1 MDLINNMK
9 FLHLILIIFFASCS
23 VTSQES
29 ENKLHL
35 SNVELLDDIMK
46 EHDKLMLEM
55 KNIKNIKSSLL
66 EIDGIEEDNEAIKNL
81 DIARMSMMNFMKDF
95 SNEFSFDKYPMDKKT
110 HDNLEG
116 IDLLQV
122 NNKLNEFKKSIDDVS
137 EKFETSMSSGQKILD
152 GIE

>member
-1 MDLINNMK
+1 MKYIFVLFVLI
-9 FLHLILIIFFASCS
+9 SCS
-23 VTSQES
+23 
-29 ENKLHL
+29 NNNNLHL

-46 EHDKLMLEM
+46 EHDDLMLEM
-55 KNIKNIKSSLL
+55 KNIKNIKTNLL
-66 EIDGIEEDNEAIKNL
+66 EIDGIEEDNEAVKNL

>member
-1 MDLINNMK
+1 MKYIFVLFVLI
-9 FLHLILIIFFASCS
+9 SCS
-23 VTSQES
+23 
-29 ENKLHL
+29 NNNNLHL

-46 EHDKLMLEM
+46 EHDDLMLEM
-55 KNIKNIKSSLL
+55 KNIKNIKTNLL
-66 EIDGIEEDNEAIKNL
+66 EIDGIEEDNEAVKNL

-122 NNKLNEFKKSIDDVS
+122 NNKLNEFKKSINDVS

>member
-1 MDLINNMK
+1 MRYIYILFFLI
-9 FLHLILIIFFASCS
+9 SCS
-23 VTSQES
+23 
-29 ENKLHL
+29 NNNDLHL

-46 EHDKLMLEM
+46 EHDELMLEM

-66 EIDGIEEDNEAIKNL
+66 EIDGIEEDNETLKNL

-110 HDNLEG
+110 HENLEG

-122 NNKLNEFKKSIDDVS
+122 NNKLNDFKENIDNVS
-137 EKFETSMSSGQKILD
+137 EKFETSLTSGQKILD
-152 GIE
+152 RID

>member
-1 MDLINNMK
+1 MK
-9 FLHLILIIFFASCS
+9 YIFVLFILISCS
-23 VTSQES
+23 
-29 ENKLHL
+29 NNNNLHL

-46 EHDKLMLEM
+46 EHDDLMLEM
-55 KNIKNIKSSLL
+55 KNIKNIKTNLL
-66 EIDGIEEDNEAIKNL
+66 EIDGIEKDNEAIKNL

>member
-1 MDLINNMK
+1 MRYIFTLFVLI
-9 FLHLILIIFFASCS
+9 SCS
-23 VTSQES
+23 NNNS
-29 ENKLHL
+29 LHQ

-46 EHDKLMLEM
+46 EHDELMLEM
-55 KNIKNIKSSLL
+55 KNIKDIKSGLL
-66 EIDGIEEDNEAIKNL
+66 EIDGIEEDNEAVKNL
-81 DIARMSMMNFMKDF
+81 DVARMSMMNFMKDF

-122 NNKLNEFKKSIDDVS
+122 NNKLNEFMKSINDVS
-137 EKFETSMSSGQKILD
+137 EKFKLSMSSGQKILD

>member
-1 MDLINNMK
+1 MRYIFTLFVLI
-9 FLHLILIIFFASCS
+9 SCS
-23 VTSQES
+23 NNNS
-29 ENKLHL
+29 LHQ

-46 EHDKLMLEM
+46 EHDELMLEM
-55 KNIKNIKSSLL
+55 KTIKDIKSGLL
-66 EIDGIEEDNEAIKNL
+66 EIDGIEEDNEAVKNL
-81 DIARMSMMNFMKDF
+81 DVARMSMMNFMKDF

-122 NNKLNEFKKSIDDVS
+122 NNKLNEFMKSINDVS
-137 EKFETSMSSGQKILD
+137 EKFKISMSSGQKILD

>member
-1 MDLINNMK
+1 MKYIFVLFVLI
-9 FLHLILIIFFASCS
+9 SCS
-23 VTSQES
+23 
-29 ENKLHL
+29 NNNNLHL

-46 EHDKLMLEM
+46 EHDDLMLEM
-55 KNIKNIKSSLL
+55 KNIKNIKTNLL

-122 NNKLNEFKKSIDDVS
+122 NNKLNEFQKSIDDVT

>member
-1 MDLINNMK
+1 MKYTFVLLVLI
-9 FLHLILIIFFASCS
+9 SCS
-23 VTSQES
+23 
-29 ENKLHL
+29 NNNNIHL

-46 EHDKLMLEM
+46 EHDDLMLEM
-55 KNIKNIKSSLL
+55 KNIKNIKSNLL
-66 EIDGIEEDNEAIKNL
+66 EIDGIEEGNEAIKNL

>member
-1 MDLINNMK
+1 MK
-9 FLHLILIIFFASCS
+9 YIFVLFILISCS
-23 VTSQES
+23 
-29 ENKLHL
+29 NNNNLHL

-46 EHDKLMLEM
+46 EHDDLMLEM
-55 KNIKNIKSSLL
+55 KNIKNIKSNLL

>member
-1 MDLINNMK
+1 MRYIFVLFVLI
-9 FLHLILIIFFASCS
+9 SCS
-23 VTSQES
+23 NNNS
-29 ENKLHL
+29 LHL
-35 SNVELLDDIMK
+35 SNLELFDDIMK
-46 EHDKLMLEM
+46 KHDDLMLEM
-55 KNIKNIKSSLL
+55 KNIKKIKNSLL
-66 EIDGIEEDNEAIKNL
+66 EMDGIEEDNEAIKDL
-81 DIARMSMMNFMKDF
+81 DVARMSMMNFMKDF

>member
-1 MDLINNMK
+1 MRYIFTLFFLI
-9 FLHLILIIFFASCS
+9 SCS
-23 VTSQES
+23 NNNS
-29 ENKLHL
+29 LHQ

-46 EHDKLMLEM
+46 EHDELMLEM
-55 KNIKNIKSSLL
+55 KNIKDIKSGLL
-66 EIDGIEEDNEAIKNL
+66 EIDGIEEDNEAVKNL
-81 DIARMSMMNFMKDF
+81 DVARMSMMNFMKDF

-122 NNKLNEFKKSIDDVS
+122 NNKLNEFMKSIDDVS
-137 EKFETSMSSGQKILD
+137 EKFKISMSSGQKILD

>member
-1 MDLINNMK
+1 MK
-9 FLHLILIIFFASCS
+9 YIFVLFILISCS
-23 VTSQES
+23 
-29 ENKLHL
+29 NNNNLHL

-46 EHDKLMLEM
+46 EHDDLMLEM
-55 KNIKNIKSSLL
+55 KNIKNIKTNLL

-110 HDNLEG
+110 HENLEG

>member
-1 MDLINNMK
+1 MK
-9 FLHLILIIFFASCS
+9 YIYIIFVLISCS
-23 VTSQES
+23 
-29 ENKLHL
+29 NNNNLHL

-46 EHDKLMLEM
+46 EHDDLMLEM
-55 KNIKNIKSSLL
+55 KNIKNIKNNLL

-116 IDLLQV
+116 IDLLEV

>member
-1 MDLINNMK
+1 MRYIFTLFFLI
-9 FLHLILIIFFASCS
+9 SCS
-23 VTSQES
+23 NNNS
-29 ENKLHL
+29 LHQ

-46 EHDKLMLEM
+46 EHDELMLEM
-55 KNIKNIKSSLL
+55 KNIKDIKSGLL
-66 EIDGIEEDNEAIKNL
+66 EIDGIEEDNEAVKNL
-81 DIARMSMMNFMKDF
+81 DVARMSMMNFMKDF

-122 NNKLNEFKKSIDDVS
+122 NNKLNEFMKSINDVS
-137 EKFETSMSSGQKILD
+137 EKFKISMSSGQKILD

>member
-1 MDLINNMK
+1 MRYIFTLFVLISWSNNNS
-9 FLHLILIIFFASCS
+9 LH
-23 VTSQES
+23 Q
-29 ENKLHL
+29 

-46 EHDKLMLEM
+46 EHDELMLEM
-55 KNIKNIKSSLL
+55 KTIKDIKSGLL
-66 EIDGIEEDNEAIKNL
+66 EIDGIEEDNDAVKNL
-81 DIARMSMMNFMKDF
+81 DVARMSMMNFMKDF

-122 NNKLNEFKKSIDDVS
+122 NNKLNEFMKSINDVS
-137 EKFETSMSSGQKILD
+137 EKFKISMSSGQKILD

>member
-1 MDLINNMK
+1 MKYIFVLFVLI
-9 FLHLILIIFFASCS
+9 SCS
-23 VTSQES
+23 
-29 ENKLHL
+29 NNNNLHL

-46 EHDKLMLEM
+46 EHDDLMLEM
-55 KNIKNIKSSLL
+55 KNIKNIKTNLL

-81 DIARMSMMNFMKDF
+81 DIARMSMMNFMKNF

-122 NNKLNEFKKSIDDVS
+122 NNKLNEFKKTIDDVS
-137 EKFETSMSSGQKILD
+137 EKFKASMSSGHKILD

>member
-1 MDLINNMK
+1 MRYIFVLFVLI
-9 FLHLILIIFFASCS
+9 SCS
-23 VTSQES
+23 
-29 ENKLHL
+29 NNNNLHL

-46 EHDKLMLEM
+46 EHDDLMLEM
-55 KNIKNIKSSLL
+55 KNIKNIKTNLL

>member
-1 MDLINNMK
+1 MK
-9 FLHLILIIFFASCS
+9 YIFVLFILISCS
-23 VTSQES
+23 
-29 ENKLHL
+29 NNNNLHL

-46 EHDKLMLEM
+46 EHDDLMLEM
-55 KNIKNIKSSLL
+55 KNIKNIKTNLL
-66 EIDGIEEDNEAIKNL
+66 EIDGIEEDNEVIKDL

>member
-1 MDLINNMK
+1 MKYIFVLFVLI
-9 FLHLILIIFFASCS
+9 SCS
-23 VTSQES
+23 
-29 ENKLHL
+29 NNNNLHL

-46 EHDKLMLEM
+46 EHDDLMLEM
-55 KNIKNIKSSLL
+55 KNIKNIKTNLL

-110 HDNLEG
+110 HDNLEV

>member
-1 MDLINNMK
+1 MKYIFVLFVLI
-9 FLHLILIIFFASCS
+9 SCS
-23 VTSQES
+23 
-29 ENKLHL
+29 NNNNLHL

-46 EHDKLMLEM
+46 EHDDLMLEM
-55 KNIKNIKSSLL
+55 KNIKNIKTNLL

-122 NNKLNEFKKSIDDVS
+122 NNRLIEFKKSIEDVS

>member
-1 MDLINNMK
+1 MKYIFVLFVLI
-9 FLHLILIIFFASCS
+9 SCS
-23 VTSQES
+23 
-29 ENKLHL
+29 NNNNLHL
-35 SNVELLDDIMK
+35 SNVELLDDIME
-46 EHDKLMLEM
+46 EHDDLMLEM
-55 KNIKNIKSSLL
+55 KNIKNIKTNLL

-122 NNKLNEFKKSIDDVS
+122 NNKLNEFKKSINDVS

>member
-1 MDLINNMK
+1 MK
-9 FLHLILIIFFASCS
+9 YIFVLFILISCS
-23 VTSQES
+23 
-29 ENKLHL
+29 NNNNLHL
-35 SNVELLDDIMK
+35 SNVKLLDDIMK
-46 EHDKLMLEM
+46 EHDVLMLEM
-55 KNIKNIKSSLL
+55 KNIKNIKTNLL

-95 SNEFSFDKYPMDKKT
+95 SNEFSIDKYPMDKKT

>member
-1 MDLINNMK
+1 MK
-9 FLHLILIIFFASCS
+9 YIFVLFILISCS
-23 VTSQES
+23 N
-29 ENKLHL
+29 NKNLHL

-46 EHDKLMLEM
+46 EHDDLMLEM
-55 KNIKNIKSSLL
+55 KNIKNIKTNLL

-122 NNKLNEFKKSIDDVS
+122 NNKLNEFKKSINDVS

>member
-1 MDLINNMK
+1 MK
-9 FLHLILIIFFASCS
+9 YIFVLFILISCS
-23 VTSQES
+23 N
-29 ENKLHL
+29 NKNLHF

-46 EHDKLMLEM
+46 EHDDLMLEM
-55 KNIKNIKSSLL
+55 KNIKNIKTNLL

-122 NNKLNEFKKSIDDVS
+122 NNKLNEFKKSINDVS

>member
-1 MDLINNMK
+1 MKYIFVLFVLI
-9 FLHLILIIFFASCS
+9 SCS
-23 VTSQES
+23 K
-29 ENKLHL
+29 NNNLHL

-46 EHDKLMLEM
+46 EHDDLMLEM
-55 KNIKNIKSSLL
+55 KNIKNIKTNLL

-81 DIARMSMMNFMKDF
+81 DIARISMMNFMKDF